1 MNYEETL
8 KYIHKVSW
16 TGSRPGLSRIE
27 ELLSLLGNPEKK
39 LRFIHVAGTNGKGSF
54 CSMCDSVLRKAG
66 YKTGLYTSP
75 YIERFNERIT
85 IDGAS
90 ISDDDLSTI
99 TTHVRKFADTMADA
113 PTEFELIT
121 AVAMVAFEKFGCDPV
136 VLEVGMGGRLDATN
150 VIRDPIMSVIT
161 GISLDHTAFLGD
173 TVEGIAKEKAGIIK
187 DGAPVLYGGADEDA
201 AAVIADVA
209 KGKGSEF
216 LRTPR
221 RELTVDKTEFTGTDF
236 TLSGRKYRIGLL
248 GTYQPYNAANV
259 ITAVDVLRRRGLDIS
274 DEALINGLAD
284 AKWKGRFELLSSD
297 PVFISDGSH
306 NPEGIAA
313 AVDCVKTLFGEK
325 VILLSGVMKDKDYP
339 DMARELSAIA
349 CYAVTLK
356 PDNPR
361 ALDAD
366 LYAEEFR
373 KNGVEA
379 EGYDTVNEAVKRVVD
394 LSKILKKP
402 VVSLGS
408 LYMYG
413 EVKAALYNI
422 LK

>member
-1 MNYEETL
+1 
-8 KYIHKVSW
+8 
-16 TGSRPGLSRIE
+16 
-27 ELLSLLGNPEKK
+27 
-39 LRFIHVAGTNGKGSF
+39 
-54 CSMCDSVLRKAG
+54 
-66 YKTGLYTSP
+66 
-75 YIERFNERIT
+75 
-85 IDGAS
+85 
-90 ISDDDLSTI
+90 
-99 TTHVRKFADTMADA
+99 
-113 PTEFELIT
+113 
-121 AVAMVAFEKFGCDPV
+121 
-136 VLEVGMGGRLDATN
+136 MGGRLDATN
-150 VIRDPIMSVIT
+150 VIREPIMSVIT

-173 TVEGIAKEKAGIIK
+173 SVPAIAKEKAGIIK

-201 AAVIADVA
+201 AAVIEAVA
-209 KGKGSEF
+209 KEKGSEF

-221 RELTVDKTEFTGTDF
+221 RELTIDKTEFTGTDL

-259 ITAVDVLRRRGLDIS
+259 ITAVDVLRRRGLNIS
-274 DEALINGLAD
+274 DEALINGLAE

-339 DMARELSAIA
+339 DMARELSEIA

-361 ALDAD
+361 ALDAE

-373 KNGVEA
+373 RNGVKA
-379 EGYDTVNEAVKRVVD
+379 EGYGTVDEAVKRVVD
-394 LSKILKKP
+394 LSQSLKKP

-413 EVKAALYNI
+413 EVKAALFNQ
-422 LK
+422 LN